1 MNIRLQIFASVGC
14 TQAIIGELN
23 PTYNMM
29 YKDTL
34 SWFPAFS
41 FAFSIGILLVM
52 VLMLAY
58 CIWFWRKLIAL
69 QEKAQREADAR
80 LEADSRQ
87 EDVCDTASDTDSYD
101 EFDAKAFEFAKKIR
115 SFSIWSASEIS
126 IKL

>member
-1 MNIRLQIFASVGC
+1 MGC

-41 FAFSIGILLVM
+41 FAFSIGILSIM

-58 CIWFWRKLIAL
+58 CIWFWMKLIAL
-69 QEKAQREADAR
+69 QEKAQREADAKV
-80 LEADSRQ
+80 EAEVPQ
-87 EDVCDTASDTDSYD
+87 DVTDTASDTDSYD
-101 EFDAKAFEFAKKIR
+101 EFDAKAFHFARKIR
-115 SFSIWSASEIS
+115 SLSIWSASEIS

>member
-1 MNIRLQIFASVGC
+1 MGC

-29 YKDTL
+29 YKETL

-41 FAFSIGILLVM
+41 YAFSIGILVIM

-58 CIWFWRKLIAL
+58 CIWFWRQLMAL
-69 QEKAQREADAR
+69 QEKAQAEADAR
-80 LEADSRQ
+80 LEAEQ
-87 EDVCDTASDTDSYD
+87 DVGDAGSDTDSYD
-101 EFDAKAFEFAKKIR
+101 EFDAQAFEFAKKIR